1 MYSCMYTKVMV
12 AYVNNHA
19 GHKALKEAVSIAKLH
34 HSALCVVHVTSS
46 EDEAKQDRG
55 FLLLEQVKDSLD
67 SGLSVETKL
76 LTADPVYGLIGV
88 ADAIALAA
96 EEWDASLLVLG
107 TNNRRGLKLFVV
119 GSVAESIV
127 NKVEAS
133 VLLVSSQFHL
143 SVL

>member
-1 MYSCMYTKVMV
+1 MYSSMYHKVMV

-19 GHKALKEAVSIAKLH
+19 GHKALYEAINIARLH
-34 HSALCVVHVTSS
+34 SSALCVVHVTST
-46 EDEAKQDRG
+46 EDESKQEKG
-55 FLLLEQVKDSLD
+55 VLLLEQVKTSIDSE
-67 SGLSVETKL
+67 LSVETRL
-76 LTADPVYGLIGV
+76 LTADPVYGLSGV
-88 ADAIALAA
+88 ADAIVMAA

-119 GSVAESIV
+119 GSVAESII